1 MSCCCIM
8 QMTVYVMRMS
18 DWSSDLCSSFLVLD
32 GCALEKPGQVCRSV
46 AVDRIVAIAH
56 DVGVADVEQPSVRR
70 DVIQLLKRA
79 QSNSADGFFG
89 HPRRRLGI
97 AGTARQQEQQER
109 EGCRAHAW
117 HLPFSTGGRRRGASP
132 GTRS

>member
-1 MSCCCIM
+1 MIYFVK
-8 QMTVYVMRMS
+8 QKTAYEMRIS
-18 DWSSDLCSSFLVLD
+18 DWSSDVFSSDL
-32 GCALEKPGQVCRSV
+32 LEKPGQVGR
-46 AVDRIVAIAH
+46 AFAGGRIVAIAH
-56 DVGVADVEQPSVRR
+56 DVGLADVEQPAGRR

>member
-1 MSCCCIM
+1 
-8 QMTVYVMRMS
+8 MRIS
-18 DWSSDLCSSFLVLD
+18 DWSSDVCSSDL
-32 GCALEKPGQVCRSV
+32 
-46 AVDRIVAIAH
+46 AIAH
-56 DVGVADVEQPSVRR
+56 DVGLSDVEQPAGRR

-117 HLPFSTGGRRRGASP
+117 TLPRSEERRVRKECVSTCRSRWSTYNEQKTINKKEQRIHRK
-132 GTRS
+132 TR

>member
-1 MSCCCIM
+1 
-8 QMTVYVMRMS
+8 MRIS
-18 DWSSDLCSSFLVLD
+18 DWSSDVCSSDL
-32 GCALEKPGQVCRSV
+32 
-46 AVDRIVAIAH
+46 AIAH
-56 DVGVADVEQPSVRR
+56 DVGLSDVEQPAGRR

-132 GTRS
+132 GRSEEHTSELQSLMRTSYAVFCLTKKNTS